1 MSKSKLFDYNS
12 SFSVIRTN
20 PRITGNLRITVDSSD
35 GVSFNS
41 MNANQTLSNDRF
53 KNFNITGENSF
64 ALDVFNFFD
73 KGKLSN
79 NIIFDTA
86 RFTRGDREVSKT
98 FSGQYD
104 FFYASGASALADKNY
119 DESFSYFAPLWIKS
133 EIPDYFVIF
142 KVPGPLSYIYSKN
155 ETVINPDIKYKIVKN
170 YDSDSDFVISYGK
183 TGSGEPIYI
192 SSGSIFTGS
201 SEYQSYEI
209 VSGNGIVCIFDEL
222 YNINMVDDVSSTFK
236 NKILPNCLAVKT
248 FDLTKSS
255 KIGKY
260 IRNIVSDK
268 NFTDSPINV
277 SWGPN
282 SYTYYNGA
290 SVAEGIYTRKGEI
303 LSGYFSSDSSDR
315 MIDFETYMTS
325 GFSRNGVIPPNILNL
340 EFLFDDD
347 DADEYSINRYFGM
360 YVSRNDL
367 NELRSNGGFYYKFRD
382 LEGNENLPKPTRD
395 AFGYYYSNESYG
407 ITADSGVRLFYE
419 KDVSGIY
426 TPGLLPGS
434 DNVNILDSNKLYYV
448 TDKNGNF
455 YSLKRDE
462 GYINFGGNSPKY
474 SYGPYDELTE
484 TFGTTGSNFAS
495 TTGSLVLQNTKI
507 DLLDFTGITEK
518 ISTIPSDYATTPGRA
533 YSEIRFLKIYD
544 KPKPLTFRLYW
555 PNGGNKEGSR
565 RYDVIESADLAAVLV
580 WIDGSYYSTGSSFY
594 FNASMGE
601 TGEVASAFAGAIN
614 DVDGVTWDAG
624 VNLDSTVIRLR
635 DFGTYGNDSYSIA
648 VFDDYEYF
656 TSKFRGVWS
665 NSETYFPS
673 DIVAYMGNYYGA
685 ISTISP
691 SYDPPVFSDNP
702 TNWEPYYTVS
712 SGGYV
717 QINGS
722 DASTLHGS
730 VNFIGGTKTA
740 NSRLIFP
747 SGYLDFIKP
756 GDFIN
761 TKAGY
766 TKVNSLTKY
775 VDSPQRDPISG
786 KITGFE
792 NFTYSSVLNID
803 DNIEIDLGYDRSFN
817 VYKSAKMNI
826 GVFTFFDVK
835 EFDFDFWSSEYGY
848 APTPETYKYY
858 QLPTGV
864 TGIIKENVPY
874 IVKQGQVE
882 YADQIYPQQ
891 AESGVVVTTNIF
903 YGASGYTSIK
913 NARPDLFKELI
924 VIPAEYSDIS
934 YISQS
939 GSTRGSSII
948 YGATGSPVGY
958 NRDLDTFNGFIGIQD
973 ISPSPV
979 SAGASKIEIF
989 NRGKLGTE
997 YEYLNENY
1005 SPDTSNVSRIVPF
1018 INKWAYSDGID
1029 ARGNQYRLNSSPAFS
1044 PTNFSP
1050 SFDKDIA
1057 DSRYLTHEWFLLE
1070 QPPRNF
1076 PIEYMKNQ
1084 NSYLPG
1090 KIDLEQAVGSGNYL
1104 ASYFTVEP
1112 SDYPEEFRDDKSYT
1126 KELFTTFTYNKSSGF
1141 YETLFRGAKIILK
1154 KRSNLSNSVADSLDK
1169 YVPKYRNYEDYKFA
1183 AILRPISEDDDN
1195 IQDPVKY
1202 RIIENQTQR
1211 FILFVCDVVMKDYK
1225 SLGVGYTGGTG
1236 GDPILDYT
1244 LLYSVNNKE
1253 KLVYPMVNGSE
1264 LYEISDIKLS
1274 SALDLS
1280 VGSGSVVNT
1289 TTGGRINIIPS
1300 LTYDT
1305 DLREEIHTFYSEN
1318 SSGATEG
1325 PSATGPAS
1333 FYITKFTPYVTYP
1346 WPIGVGP
1353 NYLDFAKIVPS
1364 GTLVSEFSIDYK
1376 PEYTFTVG
1384 FSAVDPVII
1393 PVGPQSIYRNK
1404 PVFQK
1409 SGGFSYYSSILQRIS
1424 LSGIS
1429 TRINSGS
1436 SYIQYETHKDS
1447 GIIYND
1453 FELHMDKPSRIVKS
1467 KGSKSSKYYGGPQ
1480 TLGESVPTAY
1490 TIQSNLNLPSTLLR
1504 YSGGYEP
1511 IFRKIIHFDRD
1522 KSDTISQVSYDPSF
1536 FDLSFRNCNFAPDK
1550 RYFGVSRNLSFTKV
1564 ANDQNI
1570 LSLSQNLPEGP
1581 VYPLVGQSPIW
1592 RKDFNVFSSSWD
1604 PGYYERFTGP
1614 TVYERVAGTRSMKEY
1629 KGFLGSKIMKTPD
1642 SLEFDNYITLEIV
1655 RNGSGY
1661 GTSDVAL
1668 INSQID
1674 SYIKPVQYI
1683 DTTNSGTGIGR
1694 PDPYSSGVDYDKL
1707 DLNLFPNAELV
1718 WQYFPDINKVR
1729 GIIRLD
1735 RMLTRYLINDGIK
1748 QIFIDNIIS
1757 EFGVGNPDSIDD
1769 DVTDY
1774 IMNNV
1779 SPLYMGENMD
1789 LYSKKEAVNNAQ
1801 QINNVLL
1808 VRGDITTSSK
1818 YEDEYYQESDFRLT
1832 KSSNLIYTF
1841 EYNLDN
1847 NYLYSLIFNLA
1858 ITKI

>member
-20 PRITGNLRITVDSSD
+20 PRLTGNLRITVDSSD
-35 GVSFNS
+35 RVSFNS
-41 MNANQTLSNDRF
+41 MDANQTLSNDRF

-73 KGKLSN
+73 KGKLSS
-79 NIIFDTA
+79 NIIFDTV

-119 DESFSYFAPLWIKS
+119 NESFSYFAPLWIKS

-155 ETVINPDIKYKIVKN
+155 ETVINPGIRYKIIKN
-170 YDSDSDFVISYGK
+170 YDSDDDFIISYGK
-183 TGSGEPIYI
+183 TGSGEPIFI
-192 SSGSIFTGS
+192 NSGSIFTGS
-201 SEYQSYEI
+201 SEYQTYGI
-209 VSGNGIVCIFDEL
+209 VSGSGIVCIFDEL

-248 FDLTKSS
+248 FDLTESS
-255 KIGKY
+255 RIGKY
-260 IRNIVSDK
+260 IRNIVADK
-268 NFTDSPINV
+268 NFTNSPIDI

-290 SVAEGIYTRKGEI
+290 SVAEGIYTKKGEI

-315 MIDFETYMTS
+315 MIDFETYVTS
-325 GFSRNGVIPPNILNL
+325 GFSRNGIISPNILNL
-340 EFLFDDD
+340 EFLFNDD

-360 YVSRNDL
+360 YVSRNDI
-367 NELRSNGGFYYKFRD
+367 NELRSNGEFYYKFRD

-419 KDVSGIY
+419 NIVTGS
-426 TPGLLPGS
+426 PVLLPGS

-462 GYINFGGNSPKY
+462 GYVNFGGNSPKY
-474 SYGPYDELTE
+474 TYGPYDESTE

-495 TTGSLVLQNTKI
+495 TAGSLVLQNTKI
-507 DLLDFTGITEK
+507 DLLNFTGITEK
-518 ISTIPSDYATTPGRA
+518 ISTIPASYATTPGRA
-533 YSEIRFLKIYD
+533 YSEIRFLKNYD
-544 KPKPLTFRLYW
+544 KSKPLTFRLYW
-555 PNGGNKEGSR
+555 PNGTIKEGNR
-565 RYDVIESADLAAVLV
+565 RYDVIESADLSAVLV

-594 FNASMGE
+594 FNALTGE
-601 TGEVASAFAGAIN
+601 TSEVASAFAGSVN

-635 DFGTYGNDSYSIA
+635 DYGVYGNNSYSIA
-648 VFDDYEYF
+648 VFDDYGYF
-656 TSKFRGVWS
+656 TSKFRGEWS
-665 NSETYFPS
+665 NSGTYSSS
-673 DIVAYMGNYYGA
+673 DIVMYMGDYYSA
-685 ISTISP
+685 ILNIAP
-691 SYDPPVFSDNP
+691 SYDPPIFSNNP
-702 TNWEPYYTVS
+702 TNWAPYYTVLDS
-712 SGGYV
+712 GYV
-717 QINGS
+717 QINGN
-722 DASTLHGS
+722 DASTIHGT
-730 VNFIGGTKTA
+730 VNFIGGTRKA
-740 NSRLIFP
+740 DSRLIFP
-747 SGYLDFIKP
+747 SEYLDFIKP

-766 TKVNSLTKY
+766 TKVNSITKY
-775 VDSPQRDPISG
+775 VDNPQEDPISG
-786 KITGFE
+786 KIIGFE

-803 DNIEIDLGYDRSFN
+803 DNIEIDLGYDKSFN
-817 VYKSAKMNI
+817 VYKSAKMNV
-826 GVFTFFDVK
+826 GVFTFFDTK
-835 EFDFDFWSSEYGY
+835 EFDFDFWSSDYGY
-848 APTPETYKYY
+848 TPTPETYKYY
-858 QLPTGV
+858 QIPTGV

-874 IVKQGQVE
+874 LVKQGQVE
-882 YADQIYPQQ
+882 YAGQIYPQVDG
-891 AESGVVVTTNIF
+891 STVITSNIF
-903 YGASGYTSIK
+903 YGVSGYTSIK

-924 VIPAEYSDIS
+924 VIPGEYSDIS
-934 YISQS
+934 YDSAS
-939 GSTRGSSII
+939 NII
-948 YGATGSPVGY
+948 YGATGSPIGY

-973 ISPSPV
+973 ISPNSV
-979 SAGASKIEIF
+979 GIDASKIQIF
-989 NRGKLGTE
+989 NRGKLETE
-997 YEYLNENY
+997 YQYLNENY

-1018 INKWAYSDGID
+1018 INKWAYSNGVD

-1050 SFDKDIA
+1050 SFDKDTS

-1076 PIEYMKNQ
+1076 PIESMKNQ
-1084 NSYLPG
+1084 NSYLPR
-1090 KIDLEQAVGSGNYL
+1090 KIDLEKAIGVDNYL
-1104 ASYFTVEP
+1104 ESYFTVEP

-1126 KELFTTFTYNKSSGF
+1126 KELFSTFTYDKSSGF

-1154 KRSNLSNSVADSLDK
+1154 KRSNLSNNVADSLDK

-1183 AILRPISEDDDN
+1183 AILRPISEDDGY
-1195 IQDPVKY
+1195 IQDPVRY
-1202 RIIENQTQR
+1202 RIIENQSQR
-1211 FILFVCDVVMKDYK
+1211 FILFVCDVVMRDYK

-1253 KLVYPMVNGSE
+1253 KLTYPMTSGSR

-1274 SALDLS
+1274 TALDLS
-1280 VGSGSVVNT
+1280 VSSGSVVNT
-1289 TTGGRINIIPS
+1289 TTSGKINIITS
-1300 LTYDT
+1300 STYDT

-1318 SSGATEG
+1318 SSDATVG
-1325 PSATGPAS
+1325 PSATGPGS
-1333 FYITKFTPYVTYP
+1333 FYVTNFTSEVTYP

-1353 NYLDFAKIVPS
+1353 NYLDFGKIVPP
-1364 GTLVSEFSIDYK
+1364 GTSIYNDSFPPYK
-1376 PEYTFTVG
+1376 PVYTFNIG

-1393 PVGPQSIYRNK
+1393 PIGPQSIYRNK

-1409 SGGFSYYSSILQRIS
+1409 SGGSSYYSSILQRIS

-1436 SYIQYETHKDS
+1436 TYIQYVTYKDS
-1447 GIIYND
+1447 GIVYND
-1453 FELHMDKPSRIVKS
+1453 FEFQMEKPSRIVKS

-1490 TIQSNLNLPSTLLR
+1490 TIQTNLDLPSTLLR

-1522 KSDTISQVSYDPSF
+1522 KSDTISQISYDPAS

-1564 ANDQNI
+1564 ANDKNI

-1614 TVYERVAGTRSMKEY
+1614 TTYERVAGTRSMKEY

-1642 SLEFDNYITLEIV
+1642 SLEFDNYITLEVV
-1655 RNGSGY
+1655 RAGAGY
-1661 GTSDVAL
+1661 GISDVAV

-1683 DTTNSGTGIGR
+1683 DTTNSGTGIGK

-1707 DLNLFPNAELV
+1707 DLNLFPYAELV
-1718 WQYFPDINKVR
+1718 WQYFPNINKVK

-1748 QIFIDNIIS
+1748 QIFIDNIIT
-1757 EFGVGNPDSIDD
+1757 EFGVGNPDSIND
-1769 DVTDY
+1769 DVADY
-1774 IMNNV
+1774 IKNNV
-1779 SPLYMGENMD
+1779 SPLYMGENME
-1789 LYSKKEAVNNAQ
+1789 LYSKKEAANNAQ
-1801 QINNVLL
+1801 KINNLLL
-1808 VRGDITTSSK
+1808 VRGDLATSDK
-1818 YEDEYYQESDFRLT
+1818 YQNGYYEESDFKLT
-1832 KSSNLIYTF
+1832 KSTNLIYTF

-1847 NYLYSLIFNLA
+1847 NYLYSLLFNLG